1 MNTNLYTEYVK
12 KQERFM
18 ITLDAYAKINLSLD
32 VVGRLEN
39 GYHLVRMIMQTVGIC
54 DTLSFERTDGE
65 ICLTSDAGE
74 LPLGEDNLIYKA
86 AKLIRETCGISGGV
100 RAHLQKRIPVAAGM
114 AGGSTDAAATLKAM
128 NELYGLGLSEEAL
141 CALGVK
147 LGADVPYCIM
157 GGTALSEGI
166 GEVLTRLSPMP
177 NCILLVA
184 KPEINVSTKE
194 VYQAFDACTI
204 VEHPDVDGMQR
215 SIVEDDLSGVASRLG
230 NVLETV
236 TIAKHPIVRDIKQ
249 VMLENGALGSLM
261 SGSGPSVFGIYDE
274 EEKARAAAKCIEE
287 QGLAKQ
293 VFVTRPVNL

>member
-1 MNTNLYTEYVK
+1 
-12 KQERFM
+12 M
-18 ITLDAYAKINLSLD
+18 ITLNAYAKINLSLD
-32 VVGRLEN
+32 VVGRLAN
-39 GYHLVRMIMQTVGIC
+39 GYHEVRMIMQTVGIH
-54 DTLSFERTDGE
+54 DTLTFEKTEGE
-65 ICLTSDAGE
+65 IVLSSDAGE

-86 AKLIRETCGISGGV
+86 ARLVKETHGISGGV
-100 RAHLQKRIPVAAGM
+100 KVHLEKRIPVAAGM

-141 CALGVK
+141 YEFGVK

-177 NCILLVA
+177 DCVLLVA

-194 VYQAFDACTI
+194 VYQAFDACTL

-215 SIVEDDLSGVASRLG
+215 AIEETDLGGVVRRLG

-236 TIAKHPIVRDIKQ
+236 TIAKHPIVDDIKQ

-261 SGSGPSVFGIYDE
+261 SGSGPSVFGIYDY
-274 EEKARAAAKCIEE
+274 EEKARACAKCIEE